1 MTTHPLQIARLTKSI
16 ELSDQTKHLE
26 FEIPEVESFDFK
38 AGQFVSIREQ
48 RADGKWITRAYS
60 VASAPRRNCFDV
72 CLNRVESGFMSNY
85 LCDIAVGTEV
95 HFHGP
100 HGLFMLRE
108 HRQDALFI
116 STGTGVAPFRAM
128 AQWLFADPARN
139 AGHCFWMVY
148 GTRYPKDIYYREEFE
163 RMAAEHP
170 NFHYV
175 VTLSRAQEEWKGYRG
190 YVQERVREIVGKRTD
205 MQAYICGL
213 NDMVSATRDLLQ
225 NEIGWD
231 RKQIFYERY
240 D

>member
-1 MTTHPLQIARLTKSI
+1 MATHPIQLAQLTMSI

-26 FEIPEVESFDFK
+26 FEVLGQENFDFK
-38 AGQFVSIREQ
+38 AGQFVSIREP
-48 RADGKWITRAYS
+48 RPDGKVITRAYS

-72 CLNRVESGFMSNY
+72 CLNRVENGFMSNY
-85 LCDIAVGTEV
+85 LCDLDVGAEV

-100 HGLFMLRE
+100 HGLFVLRE

-116 STGTGVAPFRAM
+116 ATGTGIAPFRAM

-139 AGHCFWMVY
+139 AGHCFWLVY
-148 GTRYPKDIYYREEFE
+148 GTRYEKDVYYAEEFQ
-163 RMAAEHP
+163 RLAAAHP

-175 VTLSRAQEEWKGYRG
+175 VTLSRAQQEWTGRRG
-190 YVQERVREIVGKRTD
+190 YVQERVREIVGNRQD

-213 NDMVSATRDLLQ
+213 NDMVTAVRELLQ
-225 NEIGWD
+225 NDCGWD
-231 RKQIFYERY
+231 RKQSVYERY